1 MVSATRKRP
10 PRQLPP
16 EREQELLDAAQN
28 LFFEKGV
35 AATTTDEI
43 AQKAGISKAT
53 LYRRYKDKNEI
64 FTKIILAGTQQL
76 SAELTTIELQAA
88 QPRDALR
95 RTAMHIRQRMTQ
107 PKYVDLMRQI
117 IAEAHTQPE
126 LSRQAQKLMVSA
138 ATQKLTV
145 FFQELIANG
154 QMVHSHPPQAA
165 TTFALM
171 AGAGFRPLLNALLDE
186 VEENARLE
194 SDLDMFFN
202 GCQIPF

>member
-1 MVSATRKRP
+1 MVSTHTKRP

-16 EREQELLDAAQN
+16 EREQELLDAAQS

-43 AQKAGISKAT
+43 AHKAGISKAT

-64 FTKIILAGTQQL
+64 FHKIILAGTAQL
-76 SAELTTIELQAA
+76 AQELAGIELDPA
-88 QPRDALR
+88 QPRQSLR
-95 RTAMHIRQRMTQ
+95 RAAEHIRQRMTL
-107 PKYVDLMRQI
+107 PIYVDLMRQI

-138 ATQKLTV
+138 ITPKFTH
-145 FFQELIANG
+145 FFQQLIANG
-154 QMVHSHPPQAA
+154 QMVHSHPAQAA
-165 TTFALM
+165 TTFSLM

-186 VEENARLE
+186 AEEQARLA
-194 SDLDMFFN
+194 SDLEMFFS
-202 GCQIPF
+202 GCRIPD